1 MSAMPDAPVVE
12 LDAPQ
17 PSGLERA
24 LSEGQQREFARRAE
38 LFGHSVAELERGAE
52 VVTFTRMPTVPSVR
66 ALVLASEEQR
76 RRRQAVFFSPQ
87 IEQRQ
92 SIGQGVHDRLEAF
105 VWAAGEMEPIDVER
119 ASLHLP
125 FPTRLLSIRNKS
137 LGDGESWDVSVR
149 GEHWEL
155 DDRDDVIS
163 VVNIGELRIGPG
175 ANVLVRGNLLILAIQ
190 RLICEPRDLVSP
202 YHLAILPTPFSVDPR
217 IGPLHGPPGGPGRS
231 GSDGAD
237 GVPAETRQTLLGPQL
252 AAPPRP
258 GEGDGCSGGDGTSG
272 EPGGRARTGGA
283 TKIAEIMIRELEGS
297 LSLLAAGGAGGD
309 GGRGGDG
316 GAGGSGGRGAPGVR
330 ALGAEVPGGNGGR
343 GGRGGDGGDGG
354 RGGNGGI
361 CSNIFVSV
369 PHGLE
374 HRIDVLAQAAHGG
387 AGGAG
392 GAGGTGG
399 AGGAAGAAGA
409 SAGPAAGVEGRA
421 GERGAPGAH
430 GRDAKG
436 GRTRP
441 APPVYVNEVR
451 ADARDV
457 AMAIAEPAQVV
468 SNDRRQPRTA
478 APRRT

>member
-1 MSAMPDAPVVE
+1 MSDASLVE
-12 LDAPQ
+12 LDRLQA
-17 PSGLERA
+17 SEVERA
-24 LSEGQQREFARRAE
+24 LSGAQHREFTRRAAQ
-38 LFGHSVAELERGAE
+38 FGHSVAELEQGAE
-52 VVTFTRMPTVPSVR
+52 LLTFTRMPTVPSVR
-66 ALVLASEEQR
+66 ALVLATEEQR

-125 FPTRLLSIRNKS
+125 FPTRLLSIKNKS
-137 LGDGESWDVSVR
+137 LGDGESWDLSVR

-155 DDRDDVIS
+155 DDRDDIIS
-163 VVNIGELRIGPG
+163 VVNIGELRIGRG
-175 ANVLVRGNLLILAIQ
+175 ASVLVRGNLLILAIQ
-190 RLICEPRDLVSP
+190 RLICEPRDLASP

-217 IGPLHGPPGGPGRS
+217 IGSLHGAPGGPGRA
-231 GSDGAD
+231 GSDGTD
-237 GVPAETRQTLLGPQL
+237 GVPPQTRQTLLGPQL
-252 AAPPRP
+252 AATARP
-258 GEGDGCSGGDGTSG
+258 GDGDGRPGGGGTSG

-309 GGRGGDG
+309 GGGGGDG

-343 GGRGGDGGDGG
+343 GGDGGDGGDGG

-361 CSNIFVSV
+361 CSNVFVSV

-374 HRIDVLAQAAHGG
+374 QRVEVLAQAAYGG

-392 GAGGTGG
+392 GAGVQG
-399 AGGAAGAAGA
+399 ALVARAAPVVRSGRVVQ
-409 SAGPAAGVEGRA
+409 SGPRAEPGSRVGRGSRDA
-421 GERGAPGAH
+421 QVSVAHRERPDWMQRRGEH
-430 GRDAKG
+430 GRPHPF
-436 GRTRP
+436 T
-441 APPVYVNEVR
+441 
-451 ADARDV
+451 
-457 AMAIAEPAQVV
+457 
-468 SNDRRQPRTA
+468 STS
-478 APRRT
+478 